1 MNISLR
7 KYHLIYTL
15 IKDIIYKFLAAQ
27 SEVYMLLF
35 ILIRP
40 VWKHGPRSLVLV
52 QVFEKLKFLYTGN
65 LDRVHRVIMI
75 VSRAVFLPSKSMYT
89 GTRKMV
95 NYTCA
100 GLSQEKFC
108 WRLEA
113 ILTCKSFVGYKYR
126 GERLIELSS
135 SWFPPKFPSG

>member
-1 MNISLR
+1 
-7 KYHLIYTL
+7 
-15 IKDIIYKFLAAQ
+15 
-27 SEVYMLLF
+27 MLLF

-65 LDRVHRVIMI
+65 LDRVYPVIMI
-75 VSRAVFLPSKSMYT
+75 VSRAVCLPSKSMYT

-113 ILTCKSFVGYKYR
+113 ILTCKSFVG
-126 GERLIELSS
+126 
-135 SWFPPKFPSG
+135 

>member
-1 MNISLR
+1 M
-7 KYHLIYTL
+7 
-15 IKDIIYKFLAAQ
+15 
-27 SEVYMLLF
+27 
-35 ILIRP
+35 
-40 VWKHGPRSLVLV
+40 
-52 QVFEKLKFLYTGN
+52 QVSEKLKFFYRGN
-65 LDRVHRVIMI
+65 LDRVYRVMMI
-75 VSRAVFLPSKSMYT
+75 VSREDFLPSKSMDT

>member
-1 MNISLR
+1 
-7 KYHLIYTL
+7 
-15 IKDIIYKFLAAQ
+15 
-27 SEVYMLLF
+27 MLL
-35 ILIRP
+35 ILLIRP
-40 VWKHGPRSLVLV
+40 VLKHGPRSLVLL
-52 QVFEKLKFLYTGN
+52 QVFDNLTFLYTGN
-65 LDRVHRVIMI
+65 SVGVHRVIMI
-75 VSRAVFLPSKSMYT
+75 VSRAVFLSSKSIRT

-113 ILTCKSFVGYKYR
+113 VLTCKSFVGYRYR

>member
-1 MNISLR
+1 
-7 KYHLIYTL
+7 
-15 IKDIIYKFLAAQ
+15 
-27 SEVYMLLF
+27 MLQTN
-35 ILIRP
+35 LIRP

-52 QVFEKLKFLYTGN
+52 QVIEQLKFFYIGN
-65 LDRVHRVIMI
+65 LDRVHRVMMI
-75 VSRAVFLPSKSMYT
+75 VSRAAFLPSKSMNT

-113 ILTCKSFVGYKYR
+113 ILTCKSFVGYMYR

>member
-1 MNISLR
+1 M
-7 KYHLIYTL
+7 
-15 IKDIIYKFLAAQ
+15 
-27 SEVYMLLF
+27 
-35 ILIRP
+35 
-40 VWKHGPRSLVLV
+40 
-52 QVFEKLKFLYTGN
+52 QVTEKLKFFCTGN
-65 LDRVHRVIMI
+65 SDRVHRVMVI
-75 VSRAVFLPSKSMYT
+75 VSRAVFLPSKSINT

-126 GERLIELSS
+126 GERLNEPSGCWFSS
-135 SWFPPKFPSG
+135 KFPSG

>member
-1 MNISLR
+1 M
-7 KYHLIYTL
+7 
-15 IKDIIYKFLAAQ
+15 
-27 SEVYMLLF
+27 
-35 ILIRP
+35 
-40 VWKHGPRSLVLV
+40 
-52 QVFEKLKFLYTGN
+52 QVFEKLKFFYTGN
-65 LDRVHRVIMI
+65 LDRVHRVIVI
-75 VSRAVFLPSKSMYT
+75 VSQAVFLPSKSMYT

>member
-1 MNISLR
+1 M
-7 KYHLIYTL
+7 
-15 IKDIIYKFLAAQ
+15 
-27 SEVYMLLF
+27 
-35 ILIRP
+35 
-40 VWKHGPRSLVLV
+40 
-52 QVFEKLKFLYTGN
+52 QVIEKLKFFYIGK

-75 VSRAVFLPSKSMYT
+75 VSRAVLLPSKSMDT

-126 GERLIELSS
+126 GERLNEPSGCWFSS
-135 SWFPPKFPSG
+135 KFPSG